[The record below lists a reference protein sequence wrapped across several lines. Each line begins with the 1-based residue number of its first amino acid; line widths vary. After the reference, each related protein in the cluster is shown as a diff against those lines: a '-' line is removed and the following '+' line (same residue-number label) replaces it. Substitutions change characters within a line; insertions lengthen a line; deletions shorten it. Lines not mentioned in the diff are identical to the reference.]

1 MGFFDDAINESVP
14 GGNLAKPLMIA
25 AGALI
30 LGHIFGGKHDAPAPA
45 PDAAAPDANA
55 TAPAPGGGGFLGG
68 ALGNLAGALG
78 GGGAAGGGLVG
89 GLGGMLGGLA
99 SSPIGGALAGAA
111 AGTAVSGGLGSLLD
125 QFRNAGHG
133 AAADSW
139 VSNGENHPISADQI
153 NSVIGQGKI
162 ADIAAQAGV
171 SPDQMSQLL
180 AQALPTLIHKLT
192 PDGQLPQ
199 A

>member
-30 LGHIFGGKHDAPAPA
+30 LGHFLGGKHEQAAPA
-45 PDAAAPDANA
+45 PDPAAAPDPNA
-55 TAPAPGGGGFLGG
+55 APASGGGFLGG
-68 ALGNLAGALG
+68 ALGNLAGSLAGGAGGALG
-78 GGGAAGGGLVG
+78 GIGGALS
-89 GLGGMLGGLA
+89 GLA

-139 VSNGENHPISADQI
+139 VSNGDNHPITPDQI

-171 SPDQMSQLL
+171 SPEQMSSLL

-199 A
+199 G

>member
-30 LGHIFGGKHDAPAPA
+30 LGHFLGGKHEQAAPA
-45 PDAAAPDANA
+45 PDAAAAPDPA
-55 TAPAPGGGGFLGG
+55 APAQGGGGFLGG
-68 ALGNLAGALG
+68 ALGNLAGSLS
-78 GGGAAGGGLVG
+78 GAAGG
-89 GLGGMLGGLA
+89 LGGALSGLA
-99 SSPIGGALAGAA
+99 NSPIGGALAGAA

-139 VSNGENHPISADQI
+139 VSEGENHPISPEQI

-162 ADIAAQAGV
+162 ADIAAQAGI
-171 SPDQMSQLL
+171 SPEQMSQLL
-180 AQALPTLIHKLT
+180 AQSLPQLIHKLT
-192 PDGQLPQ
+192 PGGQLPQ
-199 A
+199 G

>member
-30 LGHIFGGKHDAPAPA
+30 LGHFLGGKHEAAAPA
-45 PDAAAPDANA
+45 PDPAAAPDPGA
-55 TAPAPGGGGFLGG
+55 APASGGFLGG
-68 ALGNLAGALG
+68 ALGNLAGSLG
-78 GGGAAGGGLVG
+78 GGGASGGIG
-89 GLGGMLGGLA
+89 GALGGIGGALSGLA
-99 SSPIGGALAGAA
+99 NSPIGGALAGAA

-139 VSNGENHPISADQI
+139 VSNGENHPITPDQI
-153 NSVIGQGKI
+153 NSAIGQGKI
-162 ADIAAQAGV
+162 ADIAAQAGI
-171 SPDQMSQLL
+171 SPEQMSQLL
-180 AQALPTLIHKLT
+180 SQALPTLIHKLT
-192 PDGQLPQ
+192 PGGQLPQ
-199 A
+199 G